1 MRQIVVLSQKRYLNL
16 RRKIKNKPNLKVA
29 KRFSNLVPPKILRI
43 NNSTMVILD
52 TNYKI
57 KEDQVLESLL
67 KRIVADKAI
76 LQTHKGRHPQA
87 GLLIVSAF
95 LAATLHRIGRHPLLK
110 TRLYRNVIRN
120 VLPSSKDLVSIGH
133 NKLHLLGHIDHR
145 AIDSSH
151 SSISLL
157 RLISHVP
164 IPASA
169 VEVTS
174 RGHQVVHTIEDT
186 PMH

>member
-16 RRKIKNKPNLKVA
+16 RRKSKPNPKVA
-29 KRFSNLVPPKILRI
+29 KRFSNLVPLKILRI
-43 NNSTMVILD
+43 NNSTIVILD

-57 KEDQVLESLL
+57 KEDQVLRSLH

-76 LQTHKGRHPQA
+76 LQIHKGHQPQA
-87 GLLIVSAF
+87 GLLIVSVL

-145 AIDSSH
+145 AIDSS
-151 SSISLL
+151 SSISLI
-157 RLISHVP
+157 RLSHAP
-164 IPASA
+164 IPASV

>member
-1 MRQIVVLSQKRYLNL
+1 
-16 RRKIKNKPNLKVA
+16 
-29 KRFSNLVPPKILRI
+29 
-43 NNSTMVILD
+43 MVILD

-57 KEDQVLESLL
+57 KEDQVLESLH

-76 LQTHKGRHPQA
+76 LQTHKGRQPQA

-95 LAATLHRIGRHPLLK
+95 LAATLHLIGSHPLLK
-110 TRLYRNVIRN
+110 TRLNRNVIRN

-145 AIDSSH
+145 TKDCSH

-157 RLISHVP
+157 RLSHAP
-164 IPASA
+164 IPASV

>member
-1 MRQIVVLSQKRYLNL
+1 MRQIVVLSLKRYLNL
-16 RRKIKNKPNLKVA
+16 RRKSKPNPKVA
-29 KRFSNLVPPKILRI
+29 KRFSNLVPLKILRI
-43 NNSTMVILD
+43 NNNTIVILD

-57 KEDQVLESLL
+57 KEDQVLKSLH

-76 LQTHKGRHPQA
+76 LQILKGHQPQA
-87 GLLIVSAF
+87 GLKIISAL

-120 VLPSSKDLVSIGH
+120 VLLSSKDLVSIGH
-133 NKLHLLGHIDHR
+133 NKLHLQGHIVHR
-145 AIDSSH
+145 AKDSSS

-157 RLISHVP
+157 RLSHAP
-164 IPASA
+164 IPASV

>member
-1 MRQIVVLSQKRYLNL
+1 MRQIVVLSKKRYLNL
-16 RRKIKNKPNLKVA
+16 RRKSKPNPKVA
-29 KRFSNLVPPKILRI
+29 KRFSNLVPPKKLRI

-57 KEDQVLESLL
+57 KEDQVLESLH

-76 LQTHKGRHPQA
+76 LQTHKGRQPQA

-95 LAATLHRIGRHPLLK
+95 LAATLHLIGSHPLLK
-110 TRLYRNVIRN
+110 TRLNRNVIRN

-145 AIDSSH
+145 TKDCSH

-157 RLISHVP
+157 RLSHAP
-164 IPASA
+164 IPASV